1 MTTYDEI
8 WECFLTNTKVNK
20 SLIPTNE
27 AIIYQW
33 INNAK
38 NLYNNKIKQYQN
50 DFSYPVEC
58 NNDLEMLNMTLTND
72 ELLIFANYIRL
83 VFLKNEKTAFVSKYG
98 VFQKEFGINNY
109 NAQANAKDLEV
120 KEQEA
125 FINELIINALDDWSV
140 Y

>member
-8 WECFLTNTKVNK
+8 WECFLTNTKVSK

-27 AIIYQW
+27 EIIYQW

-38 NLYNNKIKQYQN
+38 NLYNNKMKQYQN
-50 DFSYPVEC
+50 DFSYPIQC
-58 NNDLEMLNMTLTND
+58 YDDIEMLNVVLTSD
-72 ELLIFANYIRL
+72 ELLIFVNYIKL
-83 VFLKNEKTAFVSKYG
+83 VFLKNEKTGFVSKYG

-109 NAQANAKDLEV
+109 NAQANARDLEV
-120 KEQEA
+120 KEQEH